1 MKAIIYPLLFSFFI
15 VLSYATVY
23 GQPKEFEN
31 KIVAVVNEDV
41 ITQADLDIALG
52 SIVAQYKQIYSAEEL
67 TNKIEEARQD
77 ILNQIIEDRLILQEA
92 KRRGVVVEDE
102 EVEERVDGVKSRFPT
117 DDDFEDAVTESGIS
131 FDTLR
136 NRYKEQIMM
145 SKLVN
150 HEVREKIVVTPSEIS
165 DYYTKHADEL
175 KAPESVHLKNI
186 VIRFEEGNSEMLVKQ
201 KADDISRLI
210 KEGRDFSELAKL
222 YSQGPHAQDG
232 GDVGFV
238 ERGEMRKEFEDAVFN
253 LKIGEASNPIK
264 TDTGYYIFKVEEKK
278 EGYARSL
285 SEVHDTIE
293 NLIFQDKAKKRYK
306 EWIDKLKRDAFIQIK

>member
-15 VLSYATVY
+15 VASHTTVY
-23 GQPKEFEN
+23 GQPREFEN

-77 ILNQIIEDRLILQEA
+77 ILNQMIEDRLILQEA

-102 EVEERVDGVKSRFPT
+102 EVEERVDDVKSRFPS
-117 DDDFEDAVTESGIS
+117 DDDFEGAVTESGIS

-150 HEVREKIVVTPSEIS
+150 HEVREKIVATPSEIS

-186 VIRFEEGNSEMLVKQ
+186 VIRFGEGNSEALVKQ
-201 KADDISRLI
+201 KVDDISRLI

-232 GDVGFV
+232 GDAGFV
-238 ERGEMRKEFEDAVFN
+238 EKGQMRKEFEDAVFN
-253 LKIGEASNPIK
+253 LKAGEVSEPIK
-264 TDTGYYIFKVEEKK
+264 TETGYYIFKVEEKK
-278 EGYARSL
+278 EGYTRSQ
-285 SEVHDTIE
+285 SELHDTIE

-306 EWIDKLKRDAFIQIK
+306 EWMDKLKRDAFIQIK